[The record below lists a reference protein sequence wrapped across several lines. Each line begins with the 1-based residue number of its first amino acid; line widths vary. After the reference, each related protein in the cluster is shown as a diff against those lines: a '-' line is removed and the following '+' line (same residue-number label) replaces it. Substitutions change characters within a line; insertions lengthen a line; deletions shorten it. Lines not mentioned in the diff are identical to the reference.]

1 MVRKWPFSRLKTGG
15 FLLTRSFV
23 DTDPNTRR
31 VIEDRREA
39 VKRNYGFI
47 IWIHLKSQDGNITVK
62 HNQQSIT
69 SRMKSIILG

>member
-31 VIEDRREA
+31 VIEDSREA
-39 VKRNYGFI
+39 VKQITASLYGY
-47 IWIHLKSQDGNITVK
+47 
-62 HNQQSIT
+62 T
-69 SRMKSIILG
+69 SKVRMAILL